1 METDDPRLDP
11 AARLKERVDEEY
23 VRRIAREAVQIKGV
37 AMTISQAV
45 AFQFQIGLLP
55 VVLGLF
61 DAAVVLA
68 KILLV
73 DAEKREGEGESAVRG
88 TREMLKEK
96 LVAMEQILD
105 HQARHASDARTA
117 STN

>member
-1 METDDPRLDP
+1 METDDPRLDQIR
-11 AARLKERVDEEY
+11 RLKERMDEEY
-23 VRRIAREAVQIKGV
+23 ARRIAREAVQIKGV

-68 KILLV
+68 KILLT
-73 DAEKREGEGESAVRG
+73 DAEKREGESAVRG

-105 HQARHASDARTA
+105 HQAKHASDARTA